1 VGRRIFALPLAVV
14 LTAVVVP
21 AAVQAQPADTCI
33 QGFLWREANPTDHVC
48 VQGGMAHEVH
58 VQNLH
63 PTDNQVPG
71 SNTCVSGFVW
81 REAFD
86 GDTVCVS
93 PDFRANVRADN
104 AAAASRVV
112 GNAPASGPGDNGGHH
127 HVFLVMDTTYTVQLG
142 SVMVDP
148 LGIDEQ
154 WHRTDPWTRWVDIGP
169 DTTYL
174 SLKGWAAGKVTCRI
188 NMDGVVVAENSGSF
202 AWCKWGNP

>member
-1 VGRRIFALPLAVV
+1 MASVA
-14 LTAVVVP
+14 VP
-21 AAVQAQPADTCI
+21 AAVRAQPADTCK
-33 QGFLWREANPTDHVC
+33 QSFVWREANASDHVC
-48 VQGGMAHEVH
+48 VDPGMRRTIKR
-58 VQNLH
+58 QNVD
-63 PTDNQVPG
+63 PTANQVPG

-93 PDFRANVRADN
+93 PEFRKTVRADN

-112 GNAPASGPGDNGGHH
+112 GDTPANGPGNGGNH
-127 HVFLVMDTTYTVQLG
+127 HVFLVIDTQYTVQLG

-154 WHRTDPWTRWVDIGP
+154 WHRKDPWTRWVDIGP

-188 NMDGVVVAENSGSF
+188 NIDGIVVASNSGSF
-202 AWCKWGNP
+202 AWCKWGTP